1 MSRRVIVIAV
11 ALFALVAA
19 GCGNK
24 KDQTKFADS
33 EGLYLDLGGL
43 KYQVEMSRQLN
54 PSDVEDHTYLT
65 GVPRTLANLAPGDS
79 WFAVFIRVE
88 NNGDKYLPAAD
99 SFTLR
104 DTQEDTV
111 LPVPIARTNP
121 VSYHGGFVAP
131 KNTLPP
137 ASSVAQANES
147 IGGALVLFRVP
158 TESYANRPLELEIK
172 NPRNPKDTA
181 SVELDV

>member
-1 MSRRVIVIAV
+1 MKRRVLVIAV
-11 ALFALVAA
+11 ALLALAAA

-24 KDQTKFADS
+24 KDEIKFAEN

-54 PSDVEDHTYLT
+54 PADVEDHSYLT
-65 GVPRTLANLAPGDS
+65 GVPRTLADLAPGDS

-88 NNGDKYLPAAD
+88 NNGEKYLPAAD
-99 SFTLR
+99 SFVLR
-104 DTQEDTV
+104 DTRDDTF

-121 VSYHGGFVAP
+121 FSYHGGFVAP

-137 ASSVAQANES
+137 ESSVAQANES
-147 IGGALVLFRVP
+147 IGGALVLFKVP